1 MKVDDI
7 YKQPGHLIRRAYQM
21 VMAVFAE
28 ETKGFG
34 ITPVQ
39 FSALIVIREQPGI
52 DATRVAELIYFDRA
66 TIGNVL
72 DRLETKG
79 FIQREAGKQDRRTKR
94 LFITP
99 RGMALVKKIER
110 LTPRISNRVVAPLA
124 PADRA
129 KLMTMLNQLVDLDYS
144 ESRAPNG
151 IYELRRRAK

>member
-1 MKVDDI
+1 MTLKVDDI

-66 TIGNVL
+66 TIGSVL

-79 FIQREAGKQDRRTKR
+79 FVLREAGKQDRRTKR

-99 RGMALVKKIER
+99 RGSVLVKKIER
-110 LTPRISNRVVAPLA
+110 LTPRISNRVVAPLT

-129 KLMTMLNQLVDLDYS
+129 KLMTMLN
-144 ESRAPNG
+144 R
-151 IYELRRRAK
+151 

>member
-1 MKVDDI
+1 
-7 YKQPGHLIRRAYQM
+7 
-21 VMAVFAE
+21 VFAE
-28 ETKGFG
+28 ETKGLG
-34 ITPVQ
+34 VTPVQ

-72 DRLETKG
+72 DRLETRG
-79 FIQREAGKQDRRTKR
+79 FVVREAGKRDRRTKR

-99 RGMALVKKIER
+99 KGMALVRKIER
-110 LTPRISNRVVAPLA
+110 LTPRISNRVVAPLT

-129 KLMTMLNQLVDLDYS
+129 KLMTMLNQLVDLSYS
-144 ESRAPNG
+144 GSRAPNG

>member
-7 YKQPGHLIRRAYQM
+7 YKQPGHLIRRAHQM

-39 FSALIVIREQPGI
+39 FSAMIVICEQPGI

-72 DRLETKG
+72 DRLQTKG
-79 FIQREAGKQDRRTKR
+79 FILREAGKRDRRTKR

-99 RGMALVKKIER
+99 RGTALLKKVER
-110 LTPRISNRVVAPLA
+110 LTPRISNRVVAPLT

-129 KLMTMLNQLVDLDYS
+129 KLMTMLNQLVDRGLNRFPR
-144 ESRAPNG
+144 SRGSFSA
-151 IYELRRRAK
+151 

>member
-7 YKQPGHLIRRAYQM
+7 YTQPGHLIRRAYQM

-66 TIGNVL
+66 TIGSVL

-79 FIQREAGKQDRRTKR
+79 FILREAGKRDRRTKR

-99 RGMALVKKIER
+99 KGMALLKKVER
-110 LTPRISNRVVAPLA
+110 LTPRI
-124 PADRA
+124 
-129 KLMTMLNQLVDLDYS
+129 
-144 ESRAPNG
+144 
-151 IYELRRRAK
+151 